1 MTTNLPADNSDPASM
16 EKRRIRSRFFV
27 LLVAAVILVILL
39 VFMTFIF
46 FDMAGID
53 ALDAIV

>member
-1 MTTNLPADNSDPASM
+1 MTTNLKANSSDPASI

-27 LLVAAVILVILL
+27 LLIAAVILVILL

-46 FDMAGID
+46 FDMTGID